1 MIDIFKNKI
10 VDTLI
15 GLFTSI
21 VLGISLY
28 MCDNTASISIVAGLT
43 AFTLWIILTI
53 LQFCLKSIKTMT
65 ESLLWLMRQVPEDSD
80 ETEDE

>member
-10 VDTLI
+10 VDTFI

-28 MCDNTASISIVAGLT
+28 MCDNTASISIVAGVIV
-43 AFTLWIILTI
+43 FTLWIILTI
-53 LQFCLKSIKTMT
+53 LQFYSKSIKTMT
-65 ESLLWLMRQVPEDSD
+65 ESLLWLLKQFPEDSD
-80 ETEDE
+80 EPEDE